1 MTNQIAAQRESFSRS
16 ELRQRAAVVG
26 LSTIDLLDSYIILH
40 ISIIIISVSGLR
52 NFIRDIELM
61 IGPKPR
67 VFWIYWVAMWL
78 VVTPLVIVVCT
89 IYYTYGPKISHP
101 KE

>member
-1 MTNQIAAQRESFSRS
+1 
-16 ELRQRAAVVG
+16 
-26 LSTIDLLDSYIILH
+26 
-40 ISIIIISVSGLR
+40 
-52 NFIRDIELM
+52 M

-89 IYYTYGPKISHP
+89 IFYTYGQKLSHP
-101 KE
+101 KLDDCIDISCIPRNKYKWPTVSQGHPLSASTHDI

>member
-1 MTNQIAAQRESFSRS
+1 
-16 ELRQRAAVVG
+16 
-26 LSTIDLLDSYIILH
+26 
-40 ISIIIISVSGLR
+40 
-52 NFIRDIELM
+52 M

-89 IYYTYGPKISHP
+89 IYYIYSQKKPPKLNDGIDFHVFQGINSNGLQ
-101 KE
+101 